1 MKIYGVYF
9 AKKEFYQKIKEVGGE
24 WNDTKE
30 RPVVCLFKIDNSDIY
45 WAIPMGNFN
54 HRDEKAKRR
63 LKNFLE
69 CDKKDIRSCFYHIG
83 KTTVESIF
91 FISDVIPIIDKYIE
105 KKYLIYNS
113 EHYIIKNRKLIEEL
127 ERKLRRILFYESIN
141 PNFFRQHITDIKNKL
156 IEEIDKI

>member
-45 WAIPMGNFN
+45 WVIPMGNFN

-91 FISDVIPIIDKYIE
+91 FISD
-105 KKYLIYNS
+105 LIYNS